1 MKKLITIALVIIM
14 ATALCVC
21 PALAAGGNGDGSGG
35 GGGNSPLS
43 VVSVTLDGAP
53 LDGAETGPDGSITIS
68 FDRGMNKNS
77 DTTAAAI
84 SITGADASVAFDGD
98 RTFTVSFSGLAAG
111 SYTLVIGAAAQANNG
126 NTLGADYTV
135 TCTVKADAPAADPE
149 PAEQPPEPDAPDAPA
164 EGETS
169 PKTGESGLLYAFCA
183 VAVVCAAYAVIRLKR
198 AED

>member
-14 ATALCVC
+14 ATALCLC

-135 TCTVKADAPAADPE
+135 TFTVKADAPAADPE

-183 VAVVCAAYAVIRLKR
+183 VAVVCAAYAAIRLKR

>member
-1 MKKLITIALVIIM
+1 
-14 ATALCVC
+14 
-21 PALAAGGNGDGSGG
+21 
-35 GGGNSPLS
+35 
-43 VVSVTLDGAP
+43 
-53 LDGAETGPDGSITIS
+53 
-68 FDRGMNKNS
+68 MNKNS

-135 TCTVKADAPAADPE
+135 TFTVKADAPAANPE
-149 PAEQPPEPDAPDAPA
+149 PAEQPPEPDAPA

-169 PKTGESGLLYAFCA
+169 PKTGESGLLYTFCA